1 MACGRRG
8 AEAARIS
15 GEVTERGDMKLKW
28 VGRIL
33 ADYFDR
39 RAWHWPKLEELC
51 ITIHTMLRFEAL
63 FGRAHL
69 V

>member
-28 VGRIL
+28 VRRIL
-33 ADYFDR
+33 ADYFGR
-39 RAWHWPKLEELC
+39 CAWHRPNLEDLC

-63 FGRAHL
+63 FGRARL